1 MVRRRQP
8 DSNKNQDTPTVA
20 PEAPIVRERGN
31 GGHGRTEA
39 PLPESQARGL
49 MRPEASPLDLPT
61 ELFTAG
67 LDRRKQNRTALLEWI
82 RTALVD
88 GTDYGRLHIVGKER
102 CPLARSG
109 QAAQCQEPQ
118 HWSKPSL
125 FKPGAEK
132 ICGMLGVTVHF
143 PSLPAYEQAAV
154 SGQNLSVIL
163 LRCELQDSQGRTVAE
178 GIGARRL
185 QQDYGDLNKT
195 LKIAGKSAHI
205 DATLRLAGLS
215 EVFTQDLED
224 LPPGGAPKTDSGAE
238 DATGEGSTSPPD
250 SDTAA
255 LDPYPPGQAP
265 VTISRAQIRYL
276 EKRIQSL
283 GLERE
288 RVLSWLKRATKGQ
301 RTSFEELTPEL
312 YDRLLPKL
320 EQWANPNNGKKT
332 NGPKRN
338 GNGNNGDRNGNGNKS
353 GNGNGR
359 KSAGAAPKNDTAPKT
374 PNGRSPVRKR

>member
-8 DSNKNQDTPTVA
+8 DSNKNQDTPQAA

-31 GGHGRTEA
+31 GGRGQSEA

-67 LDRRKQNRTALLEWI
+67 LDRRKQNRMALLEWI

-109 QAAQCQEPQ
+109 QAAQCQIPQ

-143 PSLPAYEQAAV
+143 PSWPAYEQAAV

-163 LRCELQDSQGRTVAE
+163 LRCELQDSQGRMVAE

-195 LKIAGKSAHI
+195 LKMAGKSAHI

-224 LPPGGAPKTDSGAE
+224 LPPGGTPKTDSVAE
-238 DATGEGSTSPPD
+238 NEGSASPPD
-250 SDTAA
+250 SDAAA

-265 VTISRAQIRYL
+265 ATISRAQIRYL

-320 EQWANPNNGKKT
+320 EQWANPGNGKK

-338 GNGNNGDRNGNGNKS
+338 GNGNNGNGPKNGN

-359 KSAGAAPKNDTAPKT
+359 KGTGTAQKNDTAPKT